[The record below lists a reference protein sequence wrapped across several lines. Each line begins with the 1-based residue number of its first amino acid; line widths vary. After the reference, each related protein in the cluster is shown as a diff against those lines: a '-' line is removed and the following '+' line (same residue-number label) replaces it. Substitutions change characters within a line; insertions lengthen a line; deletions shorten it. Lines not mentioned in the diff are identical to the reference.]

1 VVGAPPW
8 QIGGARSIGPELG
21 IRGTTSREEA
31 QELAEEGIELMPLLV
46 PDALKQPVH

>member
-1 VVGAPPW
+1 MHYNEAPE
-8 QIGGARSIGPELG
+8 RG

-31 QELAEEGIELMPLLV
+31 LELAEEGIDVMPLLV